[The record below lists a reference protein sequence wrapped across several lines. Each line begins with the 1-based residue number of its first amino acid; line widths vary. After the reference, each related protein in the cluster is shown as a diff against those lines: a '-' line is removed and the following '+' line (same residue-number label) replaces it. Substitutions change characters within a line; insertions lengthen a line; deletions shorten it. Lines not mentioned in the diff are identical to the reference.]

1 MEPSTIVGI
10 LVVIIIAVFL
20 LKLLGKAVS
29 FAISVASIIVIVWL
43 VVAGLRYMDERDV
56 RDKFL
61 DSNNLFVL
69 QDGGSLLTGFATA
82 EDNPPELA
90 SIEEEV
96 EDPNSGLFD
105 KYYKVIVVNK
115 EALPEK
121 TALVLEAAEDAD
133 KQKLFESYV
142 ENNLLEGDVA
152 ENLVNAEKEGSI
164 GVYKKTLA
172 FRHGLK
178 EVLMQ

>member
-10 LVVIIIAVFL
+10 LVMIIIAVFL

-29 FAISVASIIVIVWL
+29 FAISAVSIIVIVWL

-56 RDKFL
+56 REKFL

-69 QDGGSLLTGFATA
+69 RDGGSLLTGFATA

-90 SIEEEV
+90 SIGEV

-133 KQKLFESYV
+133 KQRLFESYV

-152 ENLVNAEKEGSI
+152 ENLVNAEKEGNI
-164 GVYKKTLA
+164 GVYKETLA